1 MKAICFLCAALAAPL
16 GSKGQIRIRR
26 IQVMQKTTKQPLF
39 DLGQL
44 VATPGALAALEKTG
58 QNPMEFL
65 SRHVTGDWGELP
77 EEDKTENQFSL
88 EKGFRLL
95 SSYRTAA
102 GDKIWAITESDR
114 SVTTLLLP
122 EEY

>member
-1 MKAICFLCAALAAPL
+1 
-16 GSKGQIRIRR
+16 
-26 IQVMQKTTKQPLF
+26 MQQTERKSLF

-58 QNPMEFL
+58 QNAMELL
-65 SRHVTGDWGELP
+65 SRHVRGDWGELP
-77 EEDKTENQFSL
+77 KEDQDENHLSL

-95 SSYRTAA
+95 SSYRTTA
-102 GDKIWAITESDR
+102 GDKIWVITEADR

-122 EEY
+122 DEY

>member
-1 MKAICFLCAALAAPL
+1 
-16 GSKGQIRIRR
+16 
-26 IQVMQKTTKQPLF
+26 MQETTKQPLF

-58 QNPMEFL
+58 QNAMEFF
-65 SRHVTGDWGELP
+65 SRHVGGDWGELP

-88 EKGFRLL
+88 ERGFRLL
-95 SSYRTAA
+95 SSYRTIV
-102 GDKIWAITESDR
+102 GDKVWVITESDR
-114 SVTTLLLP
+114 SITTLLLP